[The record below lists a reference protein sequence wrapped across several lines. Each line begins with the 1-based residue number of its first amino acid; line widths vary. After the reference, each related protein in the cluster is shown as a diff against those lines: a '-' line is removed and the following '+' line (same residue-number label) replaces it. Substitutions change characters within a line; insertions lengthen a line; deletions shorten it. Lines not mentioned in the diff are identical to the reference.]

1 MMSIDLA
8 NAVFLISLAVG
19 ALLLLV
25 GRFLDD
31 ETGRLLQFLHL
42 GTSVR
47 GVPIFAYVLGFLV
60 GFGVG
65 GLVGTRLL
73 NAETLPAIALGV
85 VGGMFGVVIVWTNSD
100 ARVRHKAGTVRKVDL
115 DDLVGHR
122 GRVPMELTTD
132 RRGTVSLSYR
142 GAEREFAAT
151 SASNIPAGSLVVVD
165 DVDET
170 NSTLVVTLARHT
182 GDLTK

>member
-1 MMSIDLA
+1 MISIDLA

-31 ETGRLLQFLHL
+31 ETGRLLDFLHL
-42 GTSVR
+42 RTGVR
-47 GVPIFAYVLGFLV
+47 GVPILAYVLGFLV
-60 GFGVG
+60 GFGLG

-85 VGGMFGVVIVWTNSD
+85 VGGLFGVVIVWTNSD
-100 ARVRHKAGTVRKVDL
+100 AWVRHQAGTLKKVSL

-122 GRVPMELTTD
+122 GRVPMELTSDT
-132 RRGTVSLSYR
+132 RGTVSLSYR

-151 SASNIPAGSLVVVD
+151 SLSNIPAGSLVVVD

-170 NSTLVVTLARHT
+170 NSALVVTLASHNA
-182 GDLTK
+182 DLTK